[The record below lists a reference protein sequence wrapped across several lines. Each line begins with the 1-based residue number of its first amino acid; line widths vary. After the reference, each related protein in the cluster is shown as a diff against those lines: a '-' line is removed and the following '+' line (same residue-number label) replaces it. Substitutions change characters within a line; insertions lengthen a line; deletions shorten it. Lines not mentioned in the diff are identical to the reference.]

1 MSIPRVAV
9 SIALLILL
17 PTALFVSVPAFA
29 ANHTVVIDGV
39 LFTPAALTVK
49 FGDTITWVNKDPFPH
64 TATAQ
69 DRSFDSRE
77 IAANK
82 RWKYT
87 ARKAG
92 SFPYV
97 CTLHPT
103 MKGTLIVSR

>member
-1 MSIPRVAV
+1 MSTPRVAV
-9 SIALLILL
+9 SIALSSLL
-17 PTALFVSVPAFA
+17 SAALFVSISAFA

-39 LFTPAALTVK
+39 IFTPATLTVK
-49 FGDTITWVNKDPFPH
+49 TGDTVTWVNKDPFPH

-69 DRSFDSRE
+69 DNSFDSRE
-77 IAANK
+77 IATNK

-87 ARKAG
+87 ARNAG
-92 SFPYV
+92 SFPYM